1 MGLKLE
7 FHEVANLPELERLW
21 IEETDWGGEALQSLN
36 KWFMAAPFGK
46 PSIVVA
52 SDERTGKMVG
62 QFRFLPSRVSVDGRE
77 VSAVRPFG
85 TIVTREAHE
94 AAGARRVV
102 DNPIAAMY
110 LRAVREFRNRGVGV
124 VYIVPDQRWL
134 GLFKRWA
141 TTLKLLKMNY
151 GTFPLWSLPLPL
163 QSELTLPSGFS
174 AGPLVEWDSRVD
186 KLWETSQ
193 KLHQCQMLRDASTL
207 QWKLANAKHT
217 VTAIHR
223 GYELVGV
230 VASRAKG
237 DRQWL
242 ICDMLAADEG
252 EAMCATLSAAANV
265 AHNESLKRTG
275 ADEIRKVG
283 VLATPVIEPVLRQL
297 GFSRDDYD
305 FPLLVHV
312 IGKSLKAKQVSPSK
326 WYVSAND

>member
-1 MGLKLE
+1 MG
-7 FHEVANLPELERLW
+7 
-21 IEETDWGGEALQSLN
+21 EETDWGDEALLSLN
-36 KWFMAAPFGK
+36 KWFMEAPFGK

-62 QFRFLPSRVSVDGRE
+62 QFRFMPSRVSVEGRE

-94 AAGARRVV
+94 AAGARRVL

-110 LRAVREFRNRGVGV
+110 MRAVRDCVGRGDL
-124 VYIVPDQRWL
+124 YIVPDPRWV

-141 TTLKLLKMNY
+141 ATLKILKIELWHL
-151 GTFPLWSLPLPL
+151 PLWSLPLPL
-163 QSELTLPSGFS
+163 PSELPLGSGFT
-174 AGPLVEWDSRVD
+174 ARPLVEWDRRVD
-186 KLWETSQ
+186 KLWEASQ
-193 KLHQCQMLRDASTL
+193 KLHQCQMLRDAPTL

-223 GYELVGV
+223 GDELVGV

-242 ICDMLAADEG
+242 ICDMLAADDG
-252 EAMCATLSAAANV
+252 EAMRATLAAAANV

-275 ADEIRKVG
+275 ADEIRKSG
-283 VLATPVIEPVLRQL
+283 CWLHR
-297 GFSRDDYD
+297 
-305 FPLLVHV
+305 
-312 IGKSLKAKQVSPSK
+312 
-326 WYVSAND
+326 